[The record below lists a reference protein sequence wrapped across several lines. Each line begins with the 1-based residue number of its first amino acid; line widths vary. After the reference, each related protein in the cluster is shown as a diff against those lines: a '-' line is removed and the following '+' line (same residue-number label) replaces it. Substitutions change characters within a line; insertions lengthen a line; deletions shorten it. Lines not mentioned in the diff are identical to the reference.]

1 MLFFMIDVV
10 SVLNRISS
18 FLPKPGVNSTS
29 ILFQILLAA
38 CLGAGFLVVI
48 YWHKVKRFM
57 QRFDSHNPVEK
68 HKS

>member
-1 MLFFMIDVV
+1 MLFLSIDVV

-18 FLPKPGVNSTS
+18 FFPNPSVNPAS
-29 ILFQILLAA
+29 ILSQILLAA
-38 CLGAGFLVVI
+38 CLGAGFLVII